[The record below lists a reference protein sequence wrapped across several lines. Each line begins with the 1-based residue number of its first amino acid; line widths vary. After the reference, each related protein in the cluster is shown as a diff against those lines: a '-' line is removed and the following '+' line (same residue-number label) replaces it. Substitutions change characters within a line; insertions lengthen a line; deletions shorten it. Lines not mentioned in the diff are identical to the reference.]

1 MTKKEAKIK
10 MEDKMKKE
18 EARDREMQC
27 ECTHEHPETV
37 REVLAEMPDEN
48 VAADLSD
55 FFKVFGDSSR
65 MRILFALD
73 RRELCV
79 CDLSAALGTTIS
91 AISHQLRLL
100 RANHLI
106 TSRREG
112 KNVFYRLADD
122 HVRDI
127 IEIAVEHLAEED

>member
-1 MTKKEAKIK
+1 MNRNEL
-10 MEDKMKKE
+10 EN
-18 EARDREMQC
+18 ARDLAMQC
-27 ECTHEHPETV
+27 ECEHEHPETV
-37 REVLAEMPDEN
+37 REVRAAMPDEN
-48 VAADLSD
+48 ATADLSD

-79 CDLSAALGTTIS
+79 CDLSAALGMTKS
-91 AISHQLRLL
+91 AVSHQLRFL
-100 RANHLI
+100 RTNHLVS
-106 TSRREG
+106 SRRSG

-127 IEIAVEHLAEED
+127 IEIAVEHLTEDE

>member
-1 MTKKEAKIK
+1 MKAKENDA
-10 MEDKMKKE
+10 
-18 EARDREMQC
+18 EMLCAC
-27 ECTHEHPETV
+27 EHVHPETV
-37 REVLAEMPDEN
+37 REVRDAMPDEN
-48 VAADLSD
+48 TTADLSD

-79 CDLSAALGTTIS
+79 CDLSAALDMTKS
-91 AISHQLRLL
+91 AVSHQLRFL
-100 RANHLI
+100 RANHLVA
-106 TSRREG
+106 SRRSG

>member
-1 MTKKEAKIK
+1 MNRNEL
-10 MEDKMKKE
+10 EN
-18 EARDREMQC
+18 ARDLEMQC
-27 ECTHEHPETV
+27 ECEHEHPETV
-37 REVLAEMPDEN
+37 REVRATMPDEN
-48 VAADLSD
+48 VTADLSD

-79 CDLSAALGTTIS
+79 CDLSAALGMTKS
-91 AISHQLRLL
+91 AVSHQLRFL
-100 RANHLI
+100 RTNHLVS
-106 TSRREG
+106 SRRSG

-127 IEIAVEHLAEED
+127 IEIAVEHLTEEE

>member
-1 MTKKEAKIK
+1 MKENEKKKEL
-10 MEDKMKKE
+10 
-18 EARDREMQC
+18 EMQC
-27 ECTHEHPETV
+27 ACEHDHPEVV
-37 REVLAEMPDEN
+37 RSVRAAMPDEN
-48 VAADLSD
+48 VTADLSD

-79 CDLSAALGTTIS
+79 CDLSAALGMTKS
-91 AISHQLRLL
+91 AVSHQLRFL
-100 RANHLI
+100 RTNHLV

-112 KNVFYRLADD
+112 KNIFYRLADD

-127 IEIAVEHLAEED
+127 IEIAVEHLTEED

>member
-1 MTKKEAKIK
+1 MNDKEK
-10 MEDKMKKE
+10 DL
-18 EARDREMQC
+18 EMQC
-27 ECTHEHPETV
+27 GCEHDHPDTV
-37 REVLAEMPDEN
+37 RAVRAAMPDEN
-48 VAADLSD
+48 VTADLSD

-79 CDLSAALGTTIS
+79 CDLSAALGMTKS
-91 AISHQLRLL
+91 AVSHQLRFL
-100 RANHLI
+100 RANHLV
-106 TSRREG
+106 TSRLSG
-112 KNVFYRLADD
+112 KNIFYSLADE